1 MPDSPAKAVAE
12 LLLRDGY
19 VDNELDA
26 RRAAKWI
33 LCLAEEPRRPGAAAV
48 PGRTDDLR
56 RP

>member
-12 LLLRDGY
+12 LLMRDGY

-33 LCLAEEPRRPGAAAV
+33 LCLAEEPRWSANVTTPAL
-48 PGRTDDLR
+48 TD
-56 RP
+56 